1 MSFLTGLPS
10 WMIRIVCTLMTCIA
24 TSILLGGK
32 GWEED
37 FDPPLSERERKLV
50 RSGVLFEMAFQLG
63 LWVTCL
69 VANELGNTKVF
80 TFFFLII
87 APLPILI
94 VLLVDIG
101 LGDDLL
107 NRSY

>member
-80 TFFFLII
+80 TFF
-87 APLPILI
+87 P
-94 VLLVDIG
+94 
-101 LGDDLL
+101 DD
-107 NRSY
+107 SPPPHTDCSFSGYWSGG